1 MLSIMKEDRP
11 KTIYL
16 KDYIPPTY
24 LITDV
29 HLDFILDEEVTVVT
43 SSMQFMR
50 NPQSN
55 EQTTTLEL
63 DGEELVLDYI
73 ELNGVRLTA
82 DQYVLSDQTLHIQ
95 NVPERFEL
103 SIRNEVIPQI
113 NTSLEGL
120 YKSSGNFC
128 TQCEAQGFRKITY
141 FLDRPDVMSVF
152 TVRLQA
158 DKSRYPVLLSN
169 GNPVEQGDCEDSQHF
184 AVWND
189 PFPKP
194 SYLFA
199 LVAADLVY
207 LEGHHRTTSG
217 KDVVLRIYTEKH
229 NANKCEHAL
238 SSLQKAMQWDEQRF
252 GLECDLGI
260 YMIVAVDDFNMGAM
274 ENKGLNIFNSSSVL
288 AHPDTSTDADYMHIE
303 AVVAHEY
310 FHNWTGNRVTCRDWF
325 QLSLKEGL
333 TVFRDQEFTSDVT
346 SRAVKRINDVRFFRS
361 HQFAEDA
368 SPMAHPVRPT
378 SFVEINNFYTFTVY
392 EKGAEIVRM
401 YQTMFGVEG
410 FRKGMDLYFQRHDGQ
425 AVTTD
430 DFAAAMADANNV
442 DLSQFKLWY
451 EQAGTPC
458 VEVID
463 EWDAAS
469 NSYQLTFKQSC
480 PVTPQNENRT
490 EVKHPLLIPVKT
502 SLLNAKGDLL
512 PLYTNDQTD
521 AAVTTKILRLD
532 ELQQKFRFENIKDQ
546 PIPDL
551 LQEFS
556 APVHLHYNY
565 SNEHLALLLK
575 HSPDAFNRWNAG
587 NCLAM
592 KVLLERVAEPRHAD
606 ASNSLLT
613 LNQALAHAMRSG
625 DPDNSLLAEL
635 LILPNEKDL
644 EERVDSID
652 MQAIVFACESLQQA
666 VAQHLEEDLLKAY
679 QACHRA
685 VEYQYNAQ
693 EMGRRRLQ
701 NVCLQLLTALGKAE
715 YMRLA
720 LKQFNQASNMTEQ
733 VGAINALL
741 HQESEE
747 REQALTSFEQQ
758 WTHDSLVMDKW
769 LAFHAR
775 SKIPG
780 VLKNVKKLMQHPI
793 FTLQNPNKVRALIGV
808 FAGQNPCAFHDTS
821 GNGYKFI
828 ANQVVALDKLNP
840 QVASRLVRTLMCWQK
855 HTQPYRQKMY
865 EQLKFIATQKNL
877 SKDVHEIVSKS
888 LLPVE

>member
-1 MLSIMKEDRP
+1 MKEGHP
-11 KTIYL
+11 QTVYL
-16 KDYIPPTY
+16 KDYTPPAY

-43 SSMQFMR
+43 SNMQVTR

-73 ELNGVRLTA
+73 ELDGVRLTS

-95 NVPERFEL
+95 NVPEKFEL
-103 SIRNEVIPQI
+103 SIRNEITPQI

-141 FLDRPDVMSVF
+141 FLDRPDVMSIF

-207 LEGHHRTTSG
+207 LEGHHCTTSG

-229 NANKCEHAL
+229 NADKIEHAL
-238 SSLQKAMQWDEQRF
+238 SSLQKAMLWDERRF
-252 GLECDLGI
+252 GLECDLDI

-274 ENKGLNIFNSSSVL
+274 ENKGLNIFNSSCVL
-288 AHPDTSTDADYMHIE
+288 ARPDTSTDADYMHIE

-346 SRAVKRINDVRFFRS
+346 SRAVKRISDVRFLRS

-368 SPMAHPVRPT
+368 SPMAHPVRPA
-378 SFVEINNFYTFTVY
+378 SFVEINNFYTLTVY

-442 DLSQFKLWY
+442 DLAQFKLWY

-458 VEVID
+458 VDVTD
-463 EWDAAS
+463 EWDATS

-480 PVTPQNENRT
+480 PVAPQNENNT
-490 EVKHPLLIPVKT
+490 DVKHPLLIPVKT
-502 SLLNAKGDLL
+502 SLLNTAGDLI
-512 PLYTNDQTD
+512 PLHINDQTD
-521 AAVTTKILRLD
+521 AAVTTIILHLN
-532 ELQQKFRFENIKDQ
+532 ELQQSFRFENIKDQ

-556 APVHLHYNY
+556 APVHMKYNF

-575 HSPDAFNRWNAG
+575 HSSDAFNRWNAG
-587 NCLAM
+587 NRLTM
-592 KVLLERVAEPRHAD
+592 KVLLERVAEPKHAEV
-606 ASNSLLT
+606 SNSLLT
-613 LNQALAHAMRSG
+613 LNQALAHAMRLG
-625 DPDNSLLAEL
+625 NTDNSLLAEL

-644 EERVDSID
+644 EEHVDVID
-652 MQAIVFACESLQQA
+652 MQAIVLACESLQQA

-679 QACHRA
+679 HACQRT

-701 NVCLQLLTALGKAE
+701 NACLQLLTALGKAE
-715 YMRLA
+715 YLQLA
-720 LKQFNQASNMTEQ
+720 LQQFNQASNMTEQ
-733 VGAINALL
+733 AGAINALL

-747 REQALTSFEQQ
+747 REQALASFEQQ

-775 SKIPG
+775 SKIPD
-780 VLKNVKKLMQHPI
+780 VLMKVKKLMQHPV

-808 FAGQNPCAFHDTS
+808 FAGQNSYAFHDAS
-821 GNGYKFI
+821 GNGYEFI
-828 ANQVVALDKLNP
+828 ANQVIALDKLNP
-840 QVASRLVRTLMCWQK
+840 QVASRLVRTLMRWQK
-855 HTQPYRQKMY
+855 YAQPFKQNMY
-865 EQLKFIATQKNL
+865 EQLEFIATQKNL

-888 LLPVE
+888 LLPIE